1 MVRENRVKDEAFAL
15 ATVLLSGTSLG
26 TGSNFNTVWLP
37 HVINGEILKI
47 GLYNVLSNGSL
58 TIFESGTNTI
68 VYQNLAQPV
77 STNTEV
83 YPRVF
88 NLMTNG
94 TTGSPY
100 IASNLVTNNILGMNG
115 SGFHQGSG
123 IGPVVIY
130 YR

>member
-1 MVRENRVKDEAFAL
+1 MRENRIKDEAFPL

-47 GLYNVLSNGSL
+47 GLYNVLSEGSL
-58 TIFESGTNTI
+58 TIFESGTDTI
-68 VYQNLAQPV
+68 VYQNLAQTV

-83 YPRVF
+83 YPKTFTVTQ
-88 NLMTNG
+88 NAV
-94 TTGSPY
+94 TGSPY
-100 IASNLVTNNILGMNG
+100 FGTNLVTNNVLGMNG

-123 IGPVVIY
+123 IGPVVVY

>member
-1 MVRENRVKDEAFAL
+1 MTRENRIKDEAFPL
-15 ATVLLSGTSLG
+15 ATVLLSGTTLG

-47 GLYNVLSNGSL
+47 GLYNIKSNGSIF
-58 TIFESGTNTI
+58 IFESGTNVS

-77 STNTEV
+77 TTATDV
-83 YPRVF
+83 YPHVF
-88 NLMTNG
+88 TLDG
-94 TTGSPY
+94 KGVTGSPY
-100 IASNLVTNNILGMNG
+100 TKDRLVTNNVLGMNG

-123 IGPVVIY
+123 IGPVVVY